1 MDLIKNIKSFACFFI
16 TIITFCELSKATEI
30 ESLLEHKTKKML
42 YSGFKK
48 LSKEQS
54 EVENSSTIHCIF
66 EAILSCLSRFRF
78 SSEPASCSNNKDLY
92 LREKQASI
100 KISKLPSDVI
110 LIITNFLNYRD
121 QLILSHVNKNF
132 RHIIDEDF
140 WVNHIAKHR
149 YLIWDASV
157 PKAKVFFANYFYT
170 KGFGRDPK
178 LSERVFQ
185 KVDEITLLPN
195 EYLAKKALLL
205 GFPKGEENY
214 RQVQHKKHTLL
225 RGQSNKKGLKTM
237 PEDLENKLL
246 LKYSLFKR

>member
-1 MDLIKNIKSFACFFI
+1 MKC
-16 TIITFCELSKATEI
+16 
-30 ESLLEHKTKKML
+30 
-42 YSGFKK
+42 YGYKK

-54 EVENSSTIHCIF
+54 EVENSSTIYCLF
-66 EAILSCLSRFRF
+66 EAILSCLSRFIF
-78 SSEPASCSNNKDLY
+78 SSETESCSNNKDLY
-92 LREKQASI
+92 LRERQSSI
-100 KISKLPSDVI
+100 KISKLPSDVV

-149 YLIWDASV
+149 YLIWDASL

-205 GFPKGEENY
+205 GFPKGEGNY
-214 RQVQHKKHTLL
+214 RQVQHKKHVLL
-225 RGQSNKKGLKTM
+225 RGQNNKKGLETM
-237 PEDLENKLL
+237 HEDLEDKLL
-246 LKYSLFKR
+246 KFSMFKR